1 VACAKLA
8 SIHLEDFLVM
18 TVTIRSSFYT
28 SHCFL
33 SCEPLGAGS
42 IRLPV
47 LCTQR
52 PH

>member
-1 VACAKLA
+1 LTC
-8 SIHLEDFLVM
+8 IHLEDFFVV
-18 TVTIRSSFYT
+18 TVSIRTSFYT

-42 IRLPV
+42 AWLPV